1 MDHLF
6 YLVENSQEILSNTF
20 MEFTFA
26 SFPVPLTSSVRN
38 FLNKESEVNAIHHVF
53 EELRGISSAFS
64 NCSDHPLS
72 ML

>member
-6 YLVENSQEILSNTF
+6 YLVENLQEILSNTF

-26 SFPVPLTSSVRN
+26 SFPVHLTSSVCN
-38 FLNKESEVNAIHHVF
+38 FLNKVSEVNAIHHVF
-53 EELRGISSAFS
+53 EELRGILSAFS